1 MNEKLN
7 GIKDADLRSF
17 VTVFLYLVFVG
28 FIV

>member
-17 VTVFLYLVFVG
+17 VTLYFYTWCLWDS
-28 FIV
+28 